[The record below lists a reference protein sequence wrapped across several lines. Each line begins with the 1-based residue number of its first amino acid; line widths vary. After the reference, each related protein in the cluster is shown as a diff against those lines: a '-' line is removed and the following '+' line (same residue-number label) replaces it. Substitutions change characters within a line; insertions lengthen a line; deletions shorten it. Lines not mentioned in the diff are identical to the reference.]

1 MVGSNHEQLHWPSC
15 TQDWA
20 NDTKSFV
27 AGIEIERGK
36 AFDGVCPARS
46 LQCGFYLT
54 LSFIAK
60 EFFMA
65 QLVV

>member
-1 MVGSNHEQLHWPSC
+1 MNNCIGLLVPKIGRT
-15 TQDWA
+15 TQNRFTA
-20 NDTKSFV
+20 KM
-27 AGIEIERGK
+27 EIERGK
-36 AFDGVCPARS
+36 AFDGVCPARL
-46 LQCGFYLT
+46 LQSSFYLM

>member
-1 MVGSNHEQLHWPSC
+1 MNNCIGLLVPKIGRT
-15 TQDWA
+15 TQNRFTA
-20 NDTKSFV
+20 K
-27 AGIEIERGK
+27 IEIERDK
-36 AFDGVCPARS
+36 AFDGVRPARS
-46 LQCGFYLT
+46 LQYGFYLM

>member
-1 MVGSNHEQLHWPSC
+1 MNNCIGLLVPKIGRT
-15 TQDWA
+15 TQNRFTA
-20 NDTKSFV
+20 K
-27 AGIEIERGK
+27 IEIERGK

-46 LQCGFYLT
+46 LQYGFYLM

>member
-1 MVGSNHEQLHWPSC
+1 MNNCIGLLVPKIGRT
-15 TQDWA
+15 TQ
-20 NDTKSFV
+20 NRFT
-27 AGIEIERGK
+27 AGIEIERGR

-46 LQCGFYLT
+46 LQGRLYLT

>member
-1 MVGSNHEQLHWPSC
+1 MNNCIGVLVPKIGRT
-15 TQDWA
+15 TQNRFTA
-20 NDTKSFV
+20 K
-27 AGIEIERGK
+27 IEIERGE

-46 LQCGFYLT
+46 PQGRLYLT

>member
-1 MVGSNHEQLHWPSC
+1 M
-15 TQDWA
+15 
-20 NDTKSFV
+20 
-27 AGIEIERGK
+27 EIERGK

-46 LQCGFYLT
+46 LQYGFYLM

>member
-1 MVGSNHEQLHWPSC
+1 MNNCIGLLVPKIGRTTQNRSTAKVG
-15 TQDWA
+15 
-20 NDTKSFV
+20 
-27 AGIEIERGK
+27 IERGK

-46 LQCGFYLT
+46 LQYGFYLM

>member
-1 MVGSNHEQLHWPSC
+1 MNNCVGLLVPKIGRT
-15 TQDWA
+15 TQNRFTA
-20 NDTKSFV
+20 KV
-27 AGIEIERGK
+27 GIERGK

-46 LQCGFYLT
+46 LQYGFYLM

>member
-1 MVGSNHEQLHWPSC
+1 MNNCIGVLVPKIRRT
-15 TQDWA
+15 TQNRFIA
-20 NDTKSFV
+20 K
-27 AGIEIERGK
+27 IEIERGK

-46 LQCGFYLT
+46 LQGYLYLT

>member
-1 MVGSNHEQLHWPSC
+1 MNNCIGLLVPKIGRT
-15 TQDWA
+15 TQNRFTA
-20 NDTKSFV
+20 RI
-27 AGIEIERGK
+27 GIERGK

-46 LQCGFYLT
+46 LQYGFYLM

>member
-1 MVGSNHEQLHWPSC
+1 MNNCIGLLVPKIGRK
-15 TQDWA
+15 TQNRFTA
-20 NDTKSFV
+20 KI
-27 AGIEIERGK
+27 GIERGK

-46 LQCGFYLT
+46 LQYGFYLM

>member
-1 MVGSNHEQLHWPSC
+1 MNNCIGLLVP
-15 TQDWA
+15 
-20 NDTKSFV
+20 K
-27 AGIEIERGK
+27 IERTTQK
-36 AFDGVCPARS
+36 RFSTIRS
-46 LQCGFYLT
+46 TGNPYLT

>member
-1 MVGSNHEQLHWPSC
+1 MNNCIGLLVPKIGRT
-15 TQDWA
+15 TQNRFTA
-20 NDTKSFV
+20 K
-27 AGIEIERGK
+27 IEIERGK

-46 LQCGFYLT
+46 LQFGFYLM

>member
-1 MVGSNHEQLHWPSC
+1 MNNCIGLLVPKIGRT
-15 TQDWA
+15 TQ
-20 NDTKSFV
+20 NRFT

-36 AFDGVCPARS
+36 AFDGVCPAHS
-46 LQCGFYLT
+46 LQGCLYLT

>member
-1 MVGSNHEQLHWPSC
+1 MNNRIGLLVPKIERT
-15 TQDWA
+15 TQNRFA
-20 NDTKSFV
+20 AK
-27 AGIEIERGK
+27 IEIERGK

-46 LQCGFYLT
+46 LQGRLYLT

>member
-1 MVGSNHEQLHWPSC
+1 MNNCIGLLVPKIGRT
-15 TQDWA
+15 TQNRFTA
-20 NDTKSFV
+20 KM
-27 AGIEIERGK
+27 EIERGK
-36 AFDGVCPARS
+36 AFDGVCPARL
-46 LQCGFYLT
+46 LQCGFYLM

>member
-1 MVGSNHEQLHWPSC
+1 MNNYIGLLVPKIGRT
-15 TQDWA
+15 TQNRFIA
-20 NDTKSFV
+20 EI
-27 AGIEIERGK
+27 GIERGK

-46 LQCGFYLT
+46 LQGRLYLT

>member
-1 MVGSNHEQLHWPSC
+1 MNNCIGLLVPKIGRT
-15 TQDWA
+15 TQ
-20 NDTKSFV
+20 NRFIP
-27 AGIEIERGK
+27 GIEIERGK

-46 LQCGFYLT
+46 PQGRLYLT

>member
-1 MVGSNHEQLHWPSC
+1 M
-15 TQDWA
+15 

-36 AFDGVCPARS
+36 TFDGVCPAHS
-46 LQCGFYLT
+46 LQGCLYLT

>member
-1 MVGSNHEQLHWPSC
+1 MNNCIGLLVPKIGRT
-15 TQDWA
+15 TQNRFTA
-20 NDTKSFV
+20 KI
-27 AGIEIERGK
+27 GIERGK

-46 LQCGFYLT
+46 PQGCLYLT

>member
-1 MVGSNHEQLHWPSC
+1 MNNCIGFLVPNIGRT
-15 TQDWA
+15 TQNRFTA
-20 NDTKSFV
+20 K
-27 AGIEIERGK
+27 IEIERGK

-46 LQCGFYLT
+46 LQYGFYLT

>member
-1 MVGSNHEQLHWPSC
+1 MNNCIGLLVPKIGRT
-15 TQDWA
+15 TQNRFTA
-20 NDTKSFV
+20 KI
-27 AGIEIERGK
+27 GIERGK

-46 LQCGFYLT
+46 LQYGFYLM

-60 EFFMA
+60 EFLMA

>member
-1 MVGSNHEQLHWPSC
+1 MVGSNREQLHWPSC
-15 TQDWA
+15 TQDWV

-27 AGIEIERGK
+27 AKIEIERGK

-60 EFFMA
+60 EFLMA

>member
-1 MVGSNHEQLHWPSC
+1 MNNCIGLLVPKIGRT
-15 TQDWA
+15 TQNRFTA
-20 NDTKSFV
+20 KI
-27 AGIEIERGK
+27 GIERGK

-46 LQCGFYLT
+46 LQYGFYLL

-60 EFFMA
+60 EFLMA

>member
-1 MVGSNHEQLHWPSC
+1 MNNCIGLLVPKIGRTTQNRFTAKVG
-15 TQDWA
+15 
-20 NDTKSFV
+20 
-27 AGIEIERGK
+27 IERGK

-46 LQCGFYLT
+46 LQVRLYLT

>member
-1 MVGSNHEQLHWPSC
+1 MNNCIGLLVPKIGRTTQNRFTANEQ
-15 TQDWA
+15 
-20 NDTKSFV
+20 
-27 AGIEIERGK
+27 GK
-36 AFDGVCPARS
+36 AIDGICPARS
-46 LQCGFYLT
+46 SQGWLYLT

>member
-1 MVGSNHEQLHWPSC
+1 MNNCIGLLVPKIGRT
-15 TQDWA
+15 TQNRFTA
-20 NDTKSFV
+20 K
-27 AGIEIERGK
+27 IEIERGK
-36 AFDGVCPARS
+36 AFDGVCPVRS
-46 LQCGFYLT
+46 LQYGFYLT

>member
-1 MVGSNHEQLHWPSC
+1 MNNCNGLLVPKIERT
-15 TQDWA
+15 TQNRFTA
-20 NDTKSFV
+20 K
-27 AGIEIERGK
+27 IEIERGK
-36 AFDGVCPARS
+36 SFDGVCPARS
-46 LQCGFYLT
+46 LQYSFYLT

>member
-1 MVGSNHEQLHWPSC
+1 MNNCIGLLVPKIGRT
-15 TQDWA
+15 TQNRFTA
-20 NDTKSFV
+20 KI
-27 AGIEIERGK
+27 GIERGK
-36 AFDGVCPARS
+36 AFDGVFPARS

-65 QLVV
+65 QLVM

>member
-1 MVGSNHEQLHWPSC
+1 MNICIGLRVPTIGRT
-15 TQDWA
+15 TQNRFTA
-20 NDTKSFV
+20 KK
-27 AGIEIERGK
+27 GIERGK

-46 LQCGFYLT
+46 LQYGFYLM

-60 EFFMA
+60 EFLMA

>member
-1 MVGSNHEQLHWPSC
+1 MNNCISLLVPKIGRT
-15 TQDWA
+15 TQNRFTA
-20 NDTKSFV
+20 K
-27 AGIEIERGK
+27 IEIERGK

-46 LQCGFYLT
+46 LQYGFYLM

>member
-1 MVGSNHEQLHWPSC
+1 MNNCIGLLVPKIGRTTQNRITAKVG
-15 TQDWA
+15 
-20 NDTKSFV
+20 
-27 AGIEIERGK
+27 IERGK
-36 AFDGVCPARS
+36 ALDGVCPARS
-46 LQCGFYLT
+46 LQGRLYLT

>member
-1 MVGSNHEQLHWPSC
+1 MNNC
-15 TQDWA
+15 TGLLVPKIGRATQ
-20 NDTKSFV
+20 NRFI

-46 LQCGFYLT
+46 LQCSLYLT

>member
-1 MVGSNHEQLHWPSC
+1 MNNCIGLLVPKIGRT
-15 TQDWA
+15 TQ
-20 NDTKSFV
+20 NRLTVK
-27 AGIEIERGK
+27 IEIERGK
-36 AFDGVCPARS
+36 AIDGVCPARS
-46 LQCGFYLT
+46 LQGRLYLT

>member
-1 MVGSNHEQLHWPSC
+1 MNNCVGLLVPKIGRT
-15 TQDWA
+15 TQNRFTA
-20 NDTKSFV
+20 KI
-27 AGIEIERGK
+27 GIERGK

-46 LQCGFYLT
+46 LQYGFYLM